1 MNLQFIKIIPKKQ
14 FSEFIFMILLLI
26 FSSLIEILVI
36 GFIPIFVGFLVD
48 PNFYLD
54 KVDIYFVKN
63 FFLNLSEKDLIIRSS
78 FILCGIFIIKNLF
91 LSFLVYFEGN
101 FSRKMKISNSKKL
114 FNEFIYSPYSFHLD
128 KNPSIFVRS
137 VTSDINESTNY
148 IKNITLIIKEILIL
162 VFIFSLLVYADPRV
176 TTSIFLTLGFLSFL
190 FFFCYK
196 E

>member
-1 MNLQFIKIIPKKQ
+1 M
-14 FSEFIFMILLLI
+14 
-26 FSSLIEILVI
+26 
-36 GFIPIFVGFLVD
+36 VD

-162 VFIFSLLVYADPRV
+162 VFIFSLLVYADPESHDLDILNIRFFV
-176 TTSIFLTLGFLSFL
+176 FFI
-190 FFFCYK
+190 FFFVIKNNLKKK
-196 E
+196 EVKII